1 MAPSD
6 PLHIAEDENE
16 QGPEEN
22 GDDSSPDK
30 NYNLHVGPVTWSLS
44 ERKKGRKSVLDA
56 KGLKTHTHT
65 QLKITQPCHMDWSF
79 TNYRGH

>member
-22 GDDSSPDK
+22 GDDSSPDE
-30 NYNLHVGPVTWSLS
+30 NYNLHVGPVTWPLS
-44 ERKKGRKSVLDA
+44 ERKKES
-56 KGLKTHTHT
+56 
-65 QLKITQPCHMDWSF
+65 QC
-79 TNYRGH
+79 

>member
-22 GDDSSPDK
+22 GDDSSPDE

-65 QLKITQPCHMDWSF
+65 HTAENYSALSHGLVFYQL
-79 TNYRGH
+79 